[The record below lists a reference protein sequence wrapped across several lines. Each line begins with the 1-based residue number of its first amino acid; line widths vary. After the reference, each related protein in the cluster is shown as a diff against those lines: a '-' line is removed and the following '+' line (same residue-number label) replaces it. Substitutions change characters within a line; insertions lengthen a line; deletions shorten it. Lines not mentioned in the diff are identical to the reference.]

1 MTATFFPRRLFAL
14 LVIAASAASAVLTT
28 TPAMA
33 GGSHGPA
40 RPVSVLTYN
49 IHHGVGVDGV
59 LDLERIATVIEDSGA
74 DVIGLQEVD
83 RHWSSRSDNVDQ
95 AAWLAQRLHL
105 HYAFA
110 ANLDLDPVNPGE
122 PRRQYGTAILSK
134 YKLAD
139 VTNTLLPLYPGQEQR
154 GLLEATIK
162 VRGTRLTIAN
172 THLTSSNDAERQEQA
187 DKVVELLG
195 DQRNPVTLIGDLN
208 AEPADPEIVT
218 LTDVFTDSWVE
229 AGSGPGYTYEAVL
242 PTKRIDFVL
251 HSRGVRARDIEVL
264 STLASD
270 HLPVLADL
278 DVQKH

>member
-14 LVIAASAASAVLTT
+14 LIVAASALLTT

-59 LDLERIATVIEDSGA
+59 LDLERIAQVIEDSSA

-83 RHWSSRSDNVDQ
+83 NHWSSRSDKVDQ

-110 ANLDLDPVNPGE
+110 ANLDLDPANPGE

-134 YKLAD
+134 YKLSD
-139 VTNTLLPLYPGQEQR
+139 VRNTLLPLYPGQEQR

-162 VRGTRLTIAN
+162 ARGARLTIAD

-187 DKVVELLG
+187 DRVVELLG
-195 DQRNPVTLIGDLN
+195 HRHNPVTLVGDLN

-218 LTDVFTDSWVE
+218 LTDVFGDSWVE
-229 AGSGPGYTYEAVL
+229 AGSGPGYTYEAAL

-251 HSRGVRARDIEVL
+251 HSRGVHARHIEVL

-278 DVQKH
+278 AVAKY